1 MSRFTAGQKVWY
13 RSPYTTPGDR
23 WRQVEVIEVV
33 EPTEENKLQVPN
45 VRLMCEKGHPVSN
58 TPGIFIL
65 PHEDHEGVRFPA
77 VSVPL
82 NDHTVCTVRF
92 PQAAPEGH
100 PLQFTY
106 EAENAYTGAK
116 NTFVLWVKQEHRE
129 DGKAAVLGSLTWE
142 VTPEQVAAKCRVG
155 CTNELCGSEGIINDL
170 KAIARPSATATAY
183 LQEALAG
190 GDTLDAAVE
199 GLYGVLKKQA
209 ESIFEHAEQ
218 DIMEQMEEAIGG
230 QGDEPIP
237 SGIHEVLR
245 RLGID
250 PAARNVQV
258 ITLGGDGDD
267 GAKGGPE
274 SKA

>member
-13 RSPYTTPGDR
+13 RSPFTQKGDR

-33 EPTEENKLQVPN
+33 EPTEENRLQVPN
-45 VRLMCEKGHPVSN
+45 VRLMSEKDHPISN
-58 TPGIFIL
+58 IPGIFIL

-106 EAENAYTGAK
+106 EAENAYTGAR

-129 DGKAAVLGSLTWE
+129 DGKAAILGSLTWE
-142 VTPEQVAAKCRVG
+142 VTPEQVATKCRVG

-170 KAIARPSATATAY
+170 KAVARPSATVSVC
-183 LQEALAG
+183 LQEALAEG
-190 GDTLDAAVE
+190 KTLDE
-199 GLYGVLKKQA
+199 GLAGLYEVLKRQS
-209 ESIFEHAEQ
+209 ESIFENAEQ
-218 DIMEQMEEAIGG
+218 DIIDQMEEATGG
-230 QGDEPIP
+230 QGDGPVP
-237 SGIHEVLR
+237 SGLAEVLR

-250 PAARNVQV
+250 PAAHNVQV